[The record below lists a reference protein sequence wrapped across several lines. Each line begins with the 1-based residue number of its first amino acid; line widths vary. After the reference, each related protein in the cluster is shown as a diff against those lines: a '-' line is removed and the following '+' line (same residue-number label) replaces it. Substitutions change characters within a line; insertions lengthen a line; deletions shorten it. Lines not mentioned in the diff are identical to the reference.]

1 MTNDQ
6 WPTYNFQMRS
16 LTMQNLL
23 YGLKRSIKI
32 TVHFKCTSANVIYCI
47 TRTYSVGYGGPLLHR
62 RHSICFL
69 NSILSRS
76 KWKIIAREMGICWV
90 AQDRLSCTLFLW
102 LQQLRRYAL
111 RSVVRFIF
119 VKRSL
124 SSTLQYFH
132 YTALW
137 INSVNLDF
145 AKSYET
151 LSEMAVS
158 RVSQNKCG
166 LSNLSDY
173 SAGLKIS
180 RCHFCVANPV
190 KKELSNCC
198 SHCRLVHGN
207 NVSDSRSRA
216 TWQVSHLSRDNLSF
230 IPHFSWRDNLS
241 FIPHFSS
248 RCKWGNWI

>member
-1 MTNDQ
+1 MG
-6 WPTYNFQMRS
+6 
-16 LTMQNLL
+16 NLL
-23 YGLKRSIKI
+23 GHTRSAVIHVVSVAA
-32 TVHFKCTSANVIYCI
+32 TVEEVCFE
-47 TRTYSVGYGGPLLHR
+47 VGSSFYFR
-62 RHSICFL
+62 E
-69 NSILSRS
+69 
-76 KWKIIAREMGICWV
+76 KIIE
-90 AQDRLSCTLFLW
+90 
-102 LQQLRRYAL
+102 
-111 RSVVRFIF
+111 
-119 VKRSL
+119 
-124 SSTLQYFH
+124 QYFVILPL
-132 YTALW
+132 YIALS
-137 INSVNLDF
+137 ISTVNLDF

-180 RCHFCVANPV
+180 GCHFCVANPV

-230 IPHFSWRDNLS
+230 IPHYFD
-241 FIPHFSS
+241 FIA
-248 RCKWGNWI
+248 R